1 MSHASQIPLVAVV
14 AEATN
19 RNCEQIRYLKVP
31 SRGTRASGDKAID
44 VTPLRKCKSFFEI
57 ELRAAS

>member
-31 SRGTRASGDKAID
+31 SRGTVASGDREILITHP
-44 VTPLRKCKSFFEI
+44 VKCNSFFEI